1 MRKVEWMRLFISV
14 EQLSEIVRFIT
25 LNFQPLLFYGLSLLT
40 YVNWTVI
47 NWTLLALK
55 LPF

>member
-14 EQLSEIVRFIT
+14 EQLSEIVPFIT